1 MQKSCI
7 NITNYYCIVNNWW
20 RYKVPGHKG
29 LVTPSGSQSS
39 RPDKSYHK
47 KTTRKEKQN
56 TCPDVCFFFI
66 FASKARR
73 KEGNIFR
80 RIHLFYLE
88 LKESLF
94 IYMLW
99 NGRWGNIRSSV
110 ILSGIMKSKQRCDI
124 CSLSKISTK
133 IIKRWKYAYMDWFIF
148 WDYSKCKVFYKG
160 RLMKNIL
167 YFAAL
172 LSCPVFMKLEYRQCI
187 QFVIWVAKC

>member
-20 RYKVPGHKG
+20 RYKAPGHKG

-133 IIKRWKYAYMDWFIF
+133 LSSDENMHTWIDLFSGTTQNAKSFIREG
-148 WDYSKCKVFYKG
+148 S
-160 RLMKNIL
+160 
-167 YFAAL
+167 
-172 LSCPVFMKLEYRQCI
+172 
-187 QFVIWVAKC
+187 